1 MLRRPPISTPTD
13 TLFPY
18 TPLLRSSRPR
28 PDRAQRRLQPA
39 DDAAAVAH
47 HRPHLA
53 AVWQQLAGEIDV
65 DRLADQSG
73 GGAGEIADR
82 QPRVG
87 ARQGGRARLFE
98 IEAASRAPT
107 QPHFLTA
114 GHAQR
119 HVHPFL
125 PATSH
130 YPPAEL
136 SGQAPP
142 SAATT
147 TERPR
152 HHFIASLT
160 ATLDS

>member
-87 ARQGGRARLFE
+87 ARKGGGARLFE
-98 IEAASRAPT
+98 IEAAGRAPAE
-107 QPHFLTA
+107 PHI
-114 GHAQR
+114 GIDGVEQR
-119 HVHPFL
+119 HVDPFK
-125 PATSH
+125 PALDHDPKSEEHTS
-130 YPPAEL
+130 EL
-136 SGQAPP
+136 Q
-142 SAATT
+142 
-147 TERPR
+147 
-152 HHFIASLT
+152 SLMRISY
-160 ATLDS
+160 AVF